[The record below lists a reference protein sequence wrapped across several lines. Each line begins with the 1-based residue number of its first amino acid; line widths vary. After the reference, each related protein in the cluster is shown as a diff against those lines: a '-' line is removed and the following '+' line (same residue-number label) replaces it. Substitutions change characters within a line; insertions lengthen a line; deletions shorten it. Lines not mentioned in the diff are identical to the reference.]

1 MILSLMEKII
11 RIGHSPDPDDAFM
24 FYGLA
29 KKYVSINGYEIEH
42 VILDIQT
49 LNERALKS
57 ELDITAI
64 STAVYPFVAKH
75 YWILSCG
82 ASVGRNYGPILVAK
96 KNFHYSDLT
105 GKKIA
110 VPGLQTTAYL
120 LLKIFLKDF
129 KPVVMDFKEIIPAVL
144 KDEVDLGLVIHEGQL
159 NFSSYGL
166 EKCLDLGSVWH
177 EKFKLPI
184 PLGLDVVKKDLGLD
198 MAKKIKEALVQSI
211 RYAMEN
217 ESQAL
222 EYALEFGRGISK
234 ENGKKFVGMYV
245 NEDTLDLGNEGFLAL
260 KKLFSLGSQA
270 GFFKEEILPEII

>member
-1 MILSLMEKII
+1 MKKII

-29 KKYVSINGYEIEH
+29 KKRVSINGYEIEH

-49 LNERALKS
+49 LNESALKS

-64 STAVYPFVAKH
+64 SAAVYPFVAED

-96 KNFHYSDLT
+96 KNFNHSDLK

-129 KPVVMDFKEIIPAVL
+129 KPVPMDFKEIIPAVL

-166 EKCLDLGSVWH
+166 EKCLDLGNCWF
-177 EKFKLPI
+177 EKFNLPI
-184 PLGLDVVKKDLGLD
+184 PLGLDVVKKDLGLA

-211 RYAMEN
+211 QYAMEN

-234 ENGKKFVGMYV
+234 ESAKKFVGMYV
-245 NEDTLDLGNEGFLAL
+245 NEDTLDLGNDGSLAL
-260 KKLFSLGSQA
+260 EKLFGLGYEF
-270 GFFKEEILPEII
+270 GFFKEMILPEII